1 METITSYRYIVR
13 KTETQEPVIRG
24 TRISV
29 RDVVEQWKMGMSP
42 DEIPSV
48 YPHITLAQVFEA
60 LAYYQD
66 NKEEIE
72 SFIGKN
78 KIPESLSGK
87 ALSR

>member
-13 KTETQEPVIRG
+13 KTETQEPVIKG

-78 KIPESLSGK
+78 KISQSLSGK
-87 ALSR
+87 SLSR